1 MLLTIA
7 RMRAALSSTTPAL
20 HRMPTL
26 RARAPRGDGTELR
39 SLGELGDLD
48 TLELP
53 DTPAA
58 LGPRLHQAPD
68 LGHKL

>member
-7 RMRAALSSTTPAL
+7 RIRAALPSTAPAL

-26 RARAPRGDGTELR
+26 RARAPRGDGTEL
-39 SLGELGDLD
+39 DTLD
-48 TLELP
+48 TLNSLELP

-58 LGPRLHQAPD
+58 LGPRLHQDPD
-68 LGHKL
+68 PGHKL